1 ALRDLYPHSLFR
13 IYITHDEWYD
23 KKLPLLFLDFSSDKS
38 PEIDALKTGEI
49 KRREANDSLYQF
61 LYIPLKG
68 RQGIYGVLEVVTNNG
83 EIFGREDIHF
93 ISRLSDLTSQAIEN
107 AQLYQES
114 KKWIKNLQIVT
125 QVSRHLNTKL
135 RVLDIGEYFIEELKR
150 SFDAEGVAICLK
162 DGDAT
167 KVFDSSSPY
176 FFTIS
181 GKGLLN
187 FINRLIDKGR
197 EGILVGDLS
206 RDATT
211 NYGICSLMSAPL

>member
-1 ALRDLYPHSLFR
+1 M
-13 IYITHDEWYD
+13 
-23 KKLPLLFLDFSSDKS
+23 
-38 PEIDALKTGEI
+38 
-49 KRREANDSLYQF
+49 
-61 LYIPLKG
+61 
-68 RQGIYGVLEVVTNNG
+68 
-83 EIFGREDIHF
+83 
-93 ISRLSDLTSQAIEN
+93 
-107 AQLYQES
+107 
-114 KKWIKNLQIVT
+114 IKNLQIVT
-125 QVSRHLNTKL
+125 EVSRHLNTKL
-135 RVLDIGEYFIEELKR
+135 RVLDIGKYFIKELKR
-150 SFDAEGVAICLK
+150 SFDAAEVAICLK

-211 NYGICSLMSAPL
+211 NYGICSLMSAPLKQENNIFGFICIVDHRSYHFTFEEFKLFQSLSHHAALAFINAMLRDELEKMVITDYLTKLATRTYLDKKNGRIDV